1 MNYRHYAAAVAAALC
16 VAGTSAAQGMNAPA
30 LSQAVAADTVASRTA
45 QPSVIDKPS
54 GAVRRHTDVAPAA
67 PLPATGANLGTAK
80 AQMIVGGAAFVAGA
94 LIGNDAGTVLML
106 GGAVVGLYGL
116 WNYLK

>member
-1 MNYRHYAAAVAAALC
+1 MNHRQYAAAVAVALC
-16 VAGTSAAQGMNAPA
+16 LAGTSAAQSVNTPA
-30 LSQAVAADTVASRTA
+30 LSQAVLADTGVSRTA
-45 QPSVIDKPS
+45 QPSVIDRPS
-54 GAVRRHTDVAPAA
+54 EAVRRAAVAPDA

>member
-1 MNYRHYAAAVAAALC
+1 MYHRLYVAAVAATLC
-16 VAGTSAAQGMNAPA
+16 LAGSSAAQGVNAPA
-30 LSQAVAADTVASRTA
+30 PSQAVASDTAVSLAT

-54 GAVRRHTDVAPAA
+54 DAVRRRSDVAPAA

>member
-1 MNYRHYAAAVAAALC
+1 MNHRLYVTVVAAALC
-16 VAGTSAAQGMNAPA
+16 LAGTSAAQGVNAPA
-30 LSQAVAADTVASRTA
+30 PSQAVASDTAVSMTTRM
-45 QPSVIDKPS
+45 SVIDKPS
-54 GAVRRHTDVAPAA
+54 EAVRRGNDVAPAA

-94 LIGNDAGTVLML
+94 LIHNDAGTVLML

>member
-1 MNYRHYAAAVAAALC
+1 MNHRHYALAVAAALC
-16 VAGTSAAQGMNAPA
+16 LAGTSAAQGVNAPA
-30 LSQAVAADTVASRTA
+30 PSQAVAPDTAVSMTTQTSIIDR
-45 QPSVIDKPS
+45 PSE
-54 GAVRRHTDVAPAA
+54 AVRRRNDVAPAA

-80 AQMIVGGAAFVAGA
+80 AQMIVGAAAFVAGA
-94 LIGNDAGTVLML
+94 LIDNDAGTVLMI